1 MDIELMSEA
10 SVRYYYCMNTQ
21 LKDHIYKRAQNY
33 FDAAKKT
40 RSEIYV
46 KEQLEEYNRKQR
58 EKFING
64 IGGIAWDRAPL
75 DAKITSVK
83 EYEHY
88 NIENI
93 IFCSRKDTYVT
104 GSMYIPHGLTKPTG
118 AVLFLHGHSADTRHY
133 PAYQSACDTLAR
145 AGLIVFAIDPVGQ
158 GERVSY
164 FDSEK
169 NEYIIP
175 PCTDDH
181 DCAGVPAVAT
191 GKFIQRYFLS
201 DEMRAVDYML
211 TRPEIDPKKIGVTGN
226 SGGGT
231 QTMAMMAADDRIA
244 AAAPATFV
252 TSREAYMY
260 SGEPQDSEQIWYG
273 ITEAGYDHINPIMN
287 FAPKPLAILTVNYDF
302 FALEGTRDT
311 VIEAQRF
318 YDMYGKRE
326 NLYWFRDDALHEYTP
341 YLQRCAAKFFAKHLL
356 GKDVE
361 IDNSLYE
368 MKPIEVFY
376 NTKSGRVR
384 GEIEGARFLYDENN
398 DVARNQFDERH
409 SLPGAAR
416 LIEAEAW
423 LREKVYANRIPYDF
437 FIRKLETYK
446 TEKYITAPIFWH
458 SQKDLFNFAFLI
470 RATENESKRLPVIV
484 AVWEDGTK
492 KIAEHEEW
500 IAQKCSE
507 GYEVM
512 VLDVSGV
519 GYIQADKINAHDI
532 KAKYGTMYKLCSDL
546 LYMGDSMTALRSYDV
561 LRAVDMLHEVYGLE
575 YGEITIYCESKY
587 GVYGMIAAFLN
598 RETGVIYGDD
608 LLENVFEQE
617 IKPFAKAY
625 YDDLA
630 VLMPGMLKYFDYD
643 ELKR

>member
-1 MDIELMSEA
+1 
-10 SVRYYYCMNTQ
+10 
-21 LKDHIYKRAQNY
+21 
-33 FDAAKKT
+33 
-40 RSEIYV
+40 
-46 KEQLEEYNRKQR
+46 
-58 EKFING
+58 
-64 IGGIAWDRAPL
+64 
-75 DAKITSVK
+75 
-83 EYEHY
+83 
-88 NIENI
+88 
-93 IFCSRKDTYVT
+93 
-104 GSMYIPHGLTKPTG
+104 
-118 AVLFLHGHSADTRHY
+118 
-133 PAYQSACDTLAR
+133 
-145 AGLIVFAIDPVGQ
+145 
-158 GERVSY
+158 
-164 FDSEK
+164 
-169 NEYIIP
+169 
-175 PCTDDH
+175 
-181 DCAGVPAVAT
+181 
-191 GKFIQRYFLS
+191 
-201 DEMRAVDYML
+201 MRAVDYML

-311 VIEAQRF
+311 VLEAQRF
-318 YDMYGKRE
+318 YDMYDKRE

-341 YLQRCAAKFFAKHLL
+341 YLQICAAKFFAKHLL

-398 DVARNQFDERH
+398 DAAQKLFDERH
-409 SLPGAAR
+409 SLPEAAR

-423 LREKVYANRIPYDF
+423 LREKVYANRAPYDF
-437 FIRKLETYK
+437 FIRKLEKSK
-446 TEKYITAPIFWH
+446 TQKYITSPIFWH
-458 SQKDLFNFAFLI
+458 SQKDIFNFAFLI
-470 RATENESKRLPVIV
+470 RTTENESKRLPVIV
-484 AVWEDGTK
+484 AIWEDGTK

-500 IAQKCSE
+500 IEQKCSE

-519 GYIQADKINAHDI
+519 GYIQVDNINALDI
-532 KAKYGTMYKLCSDL
+532 KVKYGTMYKLCSDL

-561 LRAVDMLHEVYGLE
+561 LRAVDMLNEVYGLE

-598 RETGVIYGDD
+598 RETGVIYGDG